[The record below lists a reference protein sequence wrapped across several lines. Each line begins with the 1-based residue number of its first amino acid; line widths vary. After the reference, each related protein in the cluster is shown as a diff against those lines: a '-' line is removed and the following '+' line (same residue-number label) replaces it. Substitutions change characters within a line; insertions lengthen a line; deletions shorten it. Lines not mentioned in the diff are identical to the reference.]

1 LKNNLGPTLE
11 KEGLGDKKIIAW
23 DHNRDYLFHKAS
35 TILNDPEAAKYAL
48 GTGFHWYE
56 DWKDTNPMPNN
67 GAKVNEAYPDK
78 KLIFTEGCNEG
89 YDLERLENED
99 PKLVERYGKSLI
111 NDFNKSAVAWT
122 DWNILWIKQVA
133 QIILVTYVL
142 RQYMEIR
149 LQIN

>member
-1 LKNNLGPTLE
+1 M
-11 KEGLGDKKIIAW
+11 
-23 DHNRDYLFHKAS
+23 
-35 TILNDPEAAKYAL
+35 

-99 PKLVERYGKSLI
+99 PKLAERYGKSMI
-111 NDFNKSAVAWT
+111 HDFNKGAVAWT

-133 QIILVTYVL
+133 QIMLVTYVL
-142 RQYMEIR
+142 RQCMEIR